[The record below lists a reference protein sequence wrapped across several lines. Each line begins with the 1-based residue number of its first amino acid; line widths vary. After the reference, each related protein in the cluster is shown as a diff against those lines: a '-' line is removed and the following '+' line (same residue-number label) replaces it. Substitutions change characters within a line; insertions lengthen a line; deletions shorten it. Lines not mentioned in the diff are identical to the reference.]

1 MCDRVSKAGLISAVK
16 TLTRRPGSRKRSGSR
31 DSSLEK
37 PHEQED
43 QPGEDGDLTR
53 PDLTPPT

>member
-37 PHEQED
+37 PHDQDD
-43 QPGEDGDLTR
+43 QPGGVLRERVTN
-53 PDLTPPT
+53 